1 MPGGYNAGSVYAE
14 ASLDISK
21 FKAAAAQMGG
31 DTGKIVA
38 AMDKAASGLAKAQSS
53 LEQLRA
59 GYDAAKSSAAAA
71 ESTFKSSAS
80 VLEEMNLKAEAAAIK
95 AAALGNA
102 YEAAQSKFG
111 DASLQAKEASDA
123 YNEAASEA
131 DKLIAAVEKQ
141 ENVVAKNK
149 ASFDKAVASVKKFE
163 SKISDTEEK
172 ISDFNDKLDEMN
184 SQLTSGMMENAAS
197 DMDSASIATAVFQD
211 VLENVSDKGLSGL
224 GSALSSAVGKLDIF
238 KDSTGL
244 VNTALNAVKGAISP
258 IISGLST
265 STLGFLAVG
274 AAAAYGAYKLIDYAT
289 GAAAAREAQ
298 EKLNETAKEWS
309 ESDITTSY
317 EKSAGMGGYGLSE
330 SDFAPSAKSSQNWL
344 NTVTKVWSDGKKETN
359 EIVREM
365 VSGFTTGTDEMRESL
380 TGLQQSAEKAGVGD
394 TGIFGDLDA
403 DIARLDAIDKEVE
416 SLLKKKQN
424 GTLSENDVANLQS
437 LYDERGAIQVKYH
450 LTEDDTSGFEQIQQ
464 SVESAMSRGGSGAD
478 VWADAYASASQGIQ
492 AYTDS
497 LNAEYDAQ
505 YKTISMIE
513 DKNERL
519 RALGEL
525 QQWYNEQ
532 AAAGQEKYGQTLQ
545 SAADMTG
552 AFSEGGAYADQMN
565 KLAAA
570 LAAMREAGDGSN
582 EHMAA
587 FSSALS
593 ELDETQVVEM
603 TAALTSMDQA
613 GVELSGGMASALEA
627 ITSLKA
633 ALESDVFKG
642 NEDLYAS
649 LDQMF
654 GENLDNEVLE
664 INASLNTEALNAI
677 YDAWAAGKHADIIPS
692 INTETIDLSELD
704 SLEGTVTAIHQ
715 GESVTVDLSTID
727 ELAGTVTVVNSAG
740 KQTTVKISE
749 LENLEGT
756 VTAYTESGSITF
768 AASALS
774 QLDGTVAVL
783 VVTPEAIEKLGT
795 IKFPGEVEFSEGA
808 YKFTNS
814 KDPQQEYI
822 EGEQRKSQNF
832 LGLTDFT
839 ASGTYKQL
847 ENMAQAVRD
856 YNAALAEYDAASA
869 DFNTNGTPESFMRM
883 QELEPVIANCASSI
897 ATIGDSLGNEAGYNG
912 GMGFEAMAQM
922 IANGFQL
929 LSNGELDPA
938 DTEKLTGIITDLQ
951 TVLSSDLAADSS
963 WADNLGVSFQEGLSN
978 AFNNN
983 EGWSTTAD
991 NVLTTIT
998 GAFGA
1003 ASAQMNAVGGDLSS
1017 GIGDGMA
1024 NQDMSGY
1031 AATTITKT
1039 ESSLRDASDSHSPAG
1054 ITKPLGR
1061 DISAGIGVGMMQ
1073 YEFAS
1078 SAAGV
1083 ASKIRSALQQKLTAA
1098 SMRSIGKFAMLGLAA
1113 GITSGTSSVTS
1124 AMRIAAQKAVRAAK
1138 AALEIKSPSHVF
1150 RDEVGVMMMRGI
1162 GDGVL
1167 GEAKNQ
1173 ARIIGNAAKYMTGEA
1188 RSAVMA
1194 APMNDNRRTYND
1206 SSSVNVYVDHLSAQ
1220 DQHSI
1225 FELANEIAALTR
1237 RQQQGRGNRKA

>member
-38 AMDKAASGLAKAQSS
+38 AMDKAAAGLAKAQSS

-102 YEAAQSKFG
+102 YDAAQSKFG

-123 YNEAASEA
+123 YNEAAGEA

-238 KDSTGL
+238 KDSTGI

-309 ESDITTSY
+309 ESDVTTSY

-380 TGLQQSAEKAGVGD
+380 TGLQQSAEKAGVSD

-403 DIARLDAIDKEVE
+403 DLARLDAIDKEVE

-424 GTLSENDVANLQS
+424 GTLSEKDVANLQS

-464 SVESAMSRGGSGAD
+464 NVEAAMSRGGSGAD

-565 KLAAA
+565 KLTTAMDAMYAAA
-570 LAAMREAGDGSN
+570 NNPSN
-582 EHMAA
+582 ENMAA

-613 GVELSGGMASALEA
+613 GVELSGCMASALEA
-627 ITSLKA
+627 ITKLKG
-633 ALESDVFKG
+633 ALESDVFKD

-692 INTETIDLSELD
+692 INTETIDLSQLD
-704 SLEGTVTAIHQ
+704 NLEGTVTAIHQ
-715 GESVTVDLSTID
+715 GKSVTVDLSTID
-727 ELAGTVTVVNSAG
+727 ELAGTVTVINDQG
-740 KQTTVKISE
+740 KATTVSISS
-749 LENLEGT
+749 LSNLSGT
-756 VTAYTESGSITF
+756 VTGYTESGSITF
-768 AASALS
+768 DASALS
-774 QLDGTVAVL
+774 QLDGTVTVL
-783 VVTPEAIEKLGT
+783 VVPPEAIEKLGT
-795 IKFPGEVEFSEGA
+795 IKVPGEVDFGNGQFTSASDAKLEYERGSGEVNAGENSLI
-808 YKFTNS
+808 TNS
-814 KDPQQEYI
+814 QVETINGYALAL
-822 EGEQRKSQNF
+822 QNLKAAKEALSNTPF
-832 LGLTDFT
+832 LDENGDDT
-839 ASGTYKQL
+839 A
-847 ENMAQAVRD
+847 
-856 YNAALAEYDAASA
+856 YNAATEAVGQAEAELEKYNQELQAIITSTDGFSAAAQYIANGMQLLKDGQLSEEDAAALQQYIANLSTLMDTPGIGDSIAAGLAEGLTAYGWDVDASTVATALDDAIRAATQTHSPSQMTLPIGTGISQGIGEGMQQYSFASA
-869 DFNTNGTPESFMRM
+869 AAA
-883 QELEPVIANCASSI
+883 VASSI
-897 ATIGDSLGNEAGYNG
+897 TGSISPASL
-912 GMGFEAMAQM
+912 
-922 IANGFQL
+922 
-929 LSNGELDPA
+929 
-938 DTEKLTGIITDLQ
+938 
-951 TVLSSDLAADSS
+951 
-963 WADNLGVSFQEGLSN
+963 NL
-978 AFNNN
+978 
-983 EGWSTTAD
+983 
-991 NVLTTIT
+991 
-998 GAFGA
+998 
-1003 ASAQMNAVGGDLSS
+1003 S
-1017 GIGDGMA
+1017 GI
-1024 NQDMSGY
+1024 Q
-1031 AATTITKT
+1031 
-1039 ESSLRDASDSHSPAG
+1039 
-1054 ITKPLGR
+1054 
-1061 DISAGIGVGMMQ
+1061 
-1073 YEFAS
+1073 
-1078 SAAGV
+1078 
-1083 ASKIRSALQQKLTAA
+1083 
-1098 SMRSIGKFAMLGLAA
+1098 IGKFFSLGLAT
-1113 GITSGTSSVTS
+1113 GILSG
-1124 AMRIAAQKAVRAAK
+1124 
-1138 AALEIKSPSHVF
+1138 
-1150 RDEVGVMMMRGI
+1150 
-1162 GDGVL
+1162 
-1167 GEAKNQ
+1167 
-1173 ARIIGNAAKYMTGEA
+1173 
-1188 RSAVMA
+1188 RSAVVNA
-1194 APMNDNRRTYND
+1194 AAAVVAAAASTARSGLRIASPSKVTEEFGEFFDLGFVEGIKNKMPVLDAAIEEALQIRPP
-1206 SSSVNVYVDHLSAQ
+1206 VSAGYG
-1220 DQHSI
+1220 
-1225 FELANEIAALTR
+1225 ANERSVQNIRVTGTPIDYDRLADAMNERAQVIDIDGRRFASITARDTALAQNARNRSRALGVYGNTKKR
-1237 RQQQGRGNRKA
+1237 R

>member
-31 DTGKIVA
+31 DTEKIVA
-38 AMDKAASGLAKAQSS
+38 AMDKAAAGLAKAQSS

-80 VLEEMNLKAEAAAIK
+80 VLEQMNLKAEAAAIK

-123 YNEAASEA
+123 YNEAAGEA

-184 SQLTSGMMENAAS
+184 SQLTSGMMEDAAS

-224 GSALSSAVGKLDIF
+224 GSALSSAVGNLDIF
-238 KDSTGL
+238 KDSTGI
-244 VNTALNAVKGAISP
+244 VNTALNALKGAISP

-309 ESDITTSY
+309 ESDVTTSY

-359 EIVREM
+359 EIVKEM
-365 VSGFTTGTDEMRESL
+365 VSGFTTGTDTMRESL
-380 TGLQQSAEKAGVGD
+380 TGLQQSAEKAGVSD

-403 DIARLDAIDKEVE
+403 DLARLDAIDKEVE

-424 GTLSENDVANLQS
+424 GTLSEKDVANLQS

-464 SVESAMSRGGSGAD
+464 SVEAAMSRGGSGAD

-565 KLAAA
+565 KLTAAMDAMYAAA
-570 LAAMREAGDGSN
+570 NNSSKDN
-582 EHMAA
+582 MAA

-627 ITSLKA
+627 ITKLKG
-633 ALESDVFKG
+633 ALESDVFKD

-692 INTETIDLSELD
+692 IDTKTIDLSELEN
-704 SLEGTVTAIHQ
+704 LEGTVTAIHQ
-715 GESVTVDLSTID
+715 GKSVTVDLSTID
-727 ELAGTVTVVNSAG
+727 ELAGTVTVINDQG
-740 KQTTVKISE
+740 KATTVSISS
-749 LENLEGT
+749 LSNLSGT
-756 VTAYTESGSITF
+756 VTGYTESGSITF
-768 AASALS
+768 DASALS
-774 QLDGTVAVL
+774 QLDGKVTVL

-795 IKFPGEVEFSEGA
+795 IKVPGEVDFENGQFTSASDAKLEYERGSGEVNA
-808 YKFTNS
+808 GENSLITNS
-814 KDPQQEYI
+814 QVETINGY
-822 EGEQRKSQNF
+822 
-832 LGLTDFT
+832 
-839 ASGTYKQL
+839 
-847 ENMAQAVRD
+847 AQALQNLKD
-856 YNAALAEYDAASA
+856 AKDALSNTPYLDENGDDTAYNAAAAAVGQAEEELEKYNQELQTIITSTDGFSAAAQYIANGMQLLKDGQLSEEDAAA
-869 DFNTNGTPESFMRM
+869 L
-883 QELEPVIANCASSI
+883 QQYIANLTTLMNTEGIGDSIASGMANGLTAYGWDVDAATVATALDDALRAATQTHSPSQMTLPIGTGISQGIGEGMQQYSFASAAAAVASSI
-897 ATIGDSLGNEAGYNG
+897 TGSISPASL
-912 GMGFEAMAQM
+912 
-922 IANGFQL
+922 
-929 LSNGELDPA
+929 
-938 DTEKLTGIITDLQ
+938 
-951 TVLSSDLAADSS
+951 
-963 WADNLGVSFQEGLSN
+963 NL
-978 AFNNN
+978 
-983 EGWSTTAD
+983 
-991 NVLTTIT
+991 
-998 GAFGA
+998 
-1003 ASAQMNAVGGDLSS
+1003 S
-1017 GIGDGMA
+1017 GI
-1024 NQDMSGY
+1024 Q
-1031 AATTITKT
+1031 
-1039 ESSLRDASDSHSPAG
+1039 
-1054 ITKPLGR
+1054 
-1061 DISAGIGVGMMQ
+1061 
-1073 YEFAS
+1073 
-1078 SAAGV
+1078 
-1083 ASKIRSALQQKLTAA
+1083 
-1098 SMRSIGKFAMLGLAA
+1098 IGKFFSLGLAT
-1113 GITSGTSSVTS
+1113 GILSG
-1124 AMRIAAQKAVRAAK
+1124 
-1138 AALEIKSPSHVF
+1138 
-1150 RDEVGVMMMRGI
+1150 
-1162 GDGVL
+1162 
-1167 GEAKNQ
+1167 
-1173 ARIIGNAAKYMTGEA
+1173 
-1188 RSAVMA
+1188 RSAVVNA
-1194 APMNDNRRTYND
+1194 AAAVVAAAASTARSGLRIASPSKVTEEFGEFFDLGFVVGIKNKMPVLDAAIEEALQIRPP
-1206 SSSVNVYVDHLSAQ
+1206 VSAGYG
-1220 DQHSI
+1220 
-1225 FELANEIAALTR
+1225 ANERSVQNVRVTGTPIDYDRLADAMNERAQVIDIDGRRFASITARDTALAQNARNRSRALGVYGNTKKR
-1237 RQQQGRGNRKA
+1237 R

>member
-31 DTGKIVA
+31 DTEKIVA
-38 AMDKAASGLAKAQSS
+38 AMDKAAAGLAKAQSS

-123 YNEAASEA
+123 YNEAAGEA

-365 VSGFTTGTDEMRESL
+365 VSGFTTGTDAMRESL
-380 TGLQQSAEKAGVGD
+380 TGLQQSAEKADVGD
-394 TGIFGDLDA
+394 TGIFGDLDT
-403 DIARLDAIDKEVE
+403 DLARLDAIDKEVE

-450 LTEDDTSGFEQIQQ
+450 LTEDDASGFEQIQQ
-464 SVESAMSRGGSGAD
+464 SVEAAMSRGGSGAA

-545 SAADMTG
+545 SAANMTG

-565 KLAAA
+565 KLAVAMDAMYAA
-570 LAAMREAGDGSN
+570 ANNPSN
-582 EHMAA
+582 ENMAA

-627 ITSLKA
+627 ITKLKG

-704 SLEGTVTAIHQ
+704 NLEGTVTAIHQ
-715 GESVTVDLSTID
+715 GKSVTVDLSTID
-727 ELAGTVTVVNSAG
+727 ELAGTVTVINDQG
-740 KQTTVKISE
+740 KATTVSISS
-749 LENLEGT
+749 LSNLSGT
-756 VTAYTESGSITF
+756 VTGYTESGSITF
-768 AASALS
+768 DASALS
-774 QLDGTVAVL
+774 QLDGTVTVL

-795 IKFPGEVEFSEGA
+795 IKVPGEVDFGNGQFTSASDAKLEYERGSGEVNAGENRLI
-808 YKFTNS
+808 TNS
-814 KDPQQEYI
+814 QVETINGY
-822 EGEQRKSQNF
+822 
-832 LGLTDFT
+832 
-839 ASGTYKQL
+839 
-847 ENMAQAVRD
+847 AQALQNLKAAKEALD
-856 YNAALAEYDAASA
+856 NTPFLDENGDDTAYNAATKAVGQAEEELEKYNQELQVIITSADGFSAAAQYIANGMQLLKDGQLSEEDAAA
-869 DFNTNGTPESFMRM
+869 L
-883 QELEPVIANCASSI
+883 QQYIANLTTLMNTEGIGNSIASGMANGLTAYGWDVDASTVAAALEAAIRAATETHSPSQMTLPIGTGISQGIGEGMQQYSFASAAAAVASSI
-897 ATIGDSLGNEAGYNG
+897 TGSISPASL
-912 GMGFEAMAQM
+912 
-922 IANGFQL
+922 
-929 LSNGELDPA
+929 
-938 DTEKLTGIITDLQ
+938 
-951 TVLSSDLAADSS
+951 
-963 WADNLGVSFQEGLSN
+963 NL
-978 AFNNN
+978 
-983 EGWSTTAD
+983 
-991 NVLTTIT
+991 
-998 GAFGA
+998 
-1003 ASAQMNAVGGDLSS
+1003 S
-1017 GIGDGMA
+1017 GI
-1024 NQDMSGY
+1024 Q
-1031 AATTITKT
+1031 
-1039 ESSLRDASDSHSPAG
+1039 
-1054 ITKPLGR
+1054 
-1061 DISAGIGVGMMQ
+1061 
-1073 YEFAS
+1073 
-1078 SAAGV
+1078 
-1083 ASKIRSALQQKLTAA
+1083 
-1098 SMRSIGKFAMLGLAA
+1098 IGKFFSLGLAT
-1113 GITSGTSSVTS
+1113 GILSG
-1124 AMRIAAQKAVRAAK
+1124 
-1138 AALEIKSPSHVF
+1138 
-1150 RDEVGVMMMRGI
+1150 
-1162 GDGVL
+1162 
-1167 GEAKNQ
+1167 
-1173 ARIIGNAAKYMTGEA
+1173 
-1188 RSAVMA
+1188 RSAVVNA
-1194 APMNDNRRTYND
+1194 AAAVVAAAAFTARSGLRIASPSKVTEEFGEFFDLGFVEGIKNKMPVLDAAIEEALQIRPPVSVGYGSNERSVQNVRVTGTPIDYDRLADAMNERAQVIDIDGRRFASITARDTALAQNARNRSRALG
-1206 SSSVNVYVDHLSAQ
+1206 VYG
-1220 DQHSI
+1220 
-1225 FELANEIAALTR
+1225 NTKKR
-1237 RQQQGRGNRKA
+1237 R